1 MKERSTISNGD
12 KTKMKEILIIIGVIA
27 LLSGILHAIRYSS
40 PLHYFGTATVAALYA
55 LGFAGLMT
63 MYQSVKCRSQ
73 KKRWL
78 LLLTG
83 AMCLFLSYLILDTLN
98 KSYRGP

>member
-1 MKERSTISNGD
+1 
-12 KTKMKEILIIIGVIA
+12 MKEIIVIIIVIA
-27 LLSGILHAIRYSS
+27 LLSGIGHTIRYSS

-63 MYQSVKCRSQ
+63 MYQSVKC
-73 KKRWL
+73 KDKNKRWL

-83 AMCLFLSYLILDTLN
+83 ALCVFLSYLILDTLN
-98 KSYRGP
+98 KGYVRH